1 MVVKF
6 DKNDLKSSKFQSFFL
21 YFWAIQRKNSDSSSA
36 RNSVVI
42 SAVEFGLLPAIGK
55 LFKEFVIS
63 PEVADQPLNDLV
75 EIVKY
80 SAALDLDMRSLKDV
94 FLYLSTQNT
103 FKLIYEPMVEVLN
116 GRFSI
121 SKDRF
126 WLVLMFNTKIFKHNF
141 PGLN

>member
-1 MVVKF
+1 M
-6 DKNDLKSSKFQSFFL
+6 
-21 YFWAIQRKNSDSSSA
+21 
-36 RNSVVI
+36 VI

-80 SAALDLDMRSLKDV
+80 SAALDLDMRSLKDG

-103 FKLIYEPMVEVLN
+103 FKLINEPMVEVLN

-121 SKDRF
+121 SKDR
-126 WLVLMFNTKIFKHNF
+126 I
-141 PGLN
+141 